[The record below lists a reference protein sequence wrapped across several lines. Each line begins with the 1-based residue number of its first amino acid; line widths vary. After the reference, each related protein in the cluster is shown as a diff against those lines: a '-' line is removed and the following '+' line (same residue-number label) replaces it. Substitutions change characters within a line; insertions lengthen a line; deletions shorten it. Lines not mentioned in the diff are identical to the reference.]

1 MKTIIAEKPSVA
13 KEIAHIVGAD
23 KREEGYMQGNGYYV
37 TWAFGHLV
45 QPAMP
50 ETYGM
55 KGFHAENLPVIPD
68 PFVLVPRQ
76 VKTENGYK
84 PDAGVL
90 AQIKIIGKLF
100 DSSERI
106 IVATDA
112 GREGELIFRYL
123 YAYLGCRKP
132 FDRLWI
138 SSLTDTAIREG
149 LLNLRDGKEYD
160 NLYHAAK
167 ARSEADWLV
176 GINGTQA
183 LTIAAG
189 RGTYSVG
196 RVQTPTLGMVCER
209 YWEHKRFESKPFWQV
224 HFGVVDADSGNILK
238 FTSANRWT
246 DKATATDIYN
256 KVKDTGSAIITKVA
270 TKRKV
275 EKAPLLYDLTTL
287 QKEANTQH
295 GFTAEHTLSI
305 AQKLYEAKF
314 ITYPRTSSRYISDDV
329 FATLPKLFKN
339 LENHS
344 EYGEKV
350 KLLPGSEDYSKNS
363 VNAAKVTDHHALLIT
378 ENAAI
383 GLFKDEKIVYDMI
396 LCRMIEAFSA
406 DCIKDITSVSAQVD
420 HEVEFGISGSIIR
433 QTGWRALSLKGK
445 NKRQDKDAD
454 ATDNEVKD
462 QVIPNWQEGQH
473 ITLSGCTITEGKT
486 KPKPLH
492 TESTLLAA
500 METAGKEI
508 EDDTMRQAMKD
519 SGIGTPATRAAI
531 IETLL
536 KREYMVR
543 QQKKLVPTEKGLALH
558 SVVKNMAIANVEM
571 TGKWEA
577 TFDRMIPPHGL
588 EVTYDKTVH
597 ILFPASVKYVDL
609 GSEDLIAG
617 KADGAEN
624 VIRVKAAV
632 KNFKKETNMSVI
644 TEDGSFYTFNV
655 KYAKEPLMLNIEMA
669 DFIHDGEAVNRPNN
683 AQEIYLKELGKES
696 PMLVHLIMKSI
707 HKENKRKVKHIGSKR
722 FGIQYLMKGIY
733 VHSDLLYF
741 HTEIKNQSNVPFDVD
756 YITFKV
762 VDKKVAKRTA
772 IQEQVLLPVRAYNYV
787 VRVAGKKTEQT
798 VFCLPKFTIPD
809 DKELVVEM
817 NEKEGG
823 RHQSFVVENSDLVR
837 ALTINELSV
846 K

>member
-1 MKTIIAEKPSVA
+1 MSQKQQTMKTIIAEKPSVA

-50 ETYGM
+50 DTYGM

-224 HFGVVDADSGNILK
+224 HFGVVDADNGDILK
-238 FTSANRWT
+238 FTSANRWA

-256 KVKDTGSAIITKVA
+256 KVKDTGSAIITKVT

-287 QKEANTQH
+287 QKEANSQH

-433 QTGWRALSLKGK
+433 QTGWRALSLKEK
-445 NKRQDKDAD
+445 NNRLDKDAD

-577 TFDRMIPPHGL
+577 ELAKIERG
-588 EVTYDKTVH
+588 E
-597 ILFPASVKYVDL
+597 AS
-609 GSEDLIAG
+609 
-617 KADGAEN
+617 ADGFTHSIEGYTREITAE
-624 VIRVKAAV
+624 
-632 KNFKKETNMSVI
+632 
-644 TEDGSFYTFNV
+644 
-655 KYAKEPLMLNIEMA
+655 L
-669 DFIHDGEAVNRPNN
+669 
-683 AQEIYLKELGKES
+683 LGCDRLFS
-696 PMLVHLIMKSI
+696 
-707 HKENKRKVKHIGSKR
+707 HKDSGCQCPKCKQGAMQF
-722 FGIQYLMKGIY
+722 FG
-733 VHSDLLYF
+733 
-741 HTEIKNQSNVPFDVD
+741 
-756 YITFKV
+756 KV
-762 VDKKVAKRTA
+762 VRCSNK
-772 IQEQVLLPVRAYNYV
+772 ECGMPVFKQ
-787 VRVAGKKTEQT
+787 VAGKLLTDSDITDLLTKGKTRTLNGFTSKQGKSFSAAIAFDENFNT
-798 VFCLPKFTIPD
+798 KFVFAERKTA
-809 DKELVVEM
+809 
-817 NEKEGG
+817 EKRG
-823 RHQSFVVENSDLVR
+823 N
-837 ALTINELSV
+837 V
-846 K
+846 KRYKK

>member
-1 MKTIIAEKPSVA
+1 MSQKQQTMKTIIAEKPSVA

-76 VKTENGYK
+76 VKIENGYK

-149 LLNLRDGKEYD
+149 LQNLRDGKEYD

-238 FTSANRWT
+238 FTSANRWA
-246 DKATATDIYN
+246 DKGTATDIYN

-287 QKEANTQH
+287 QKEANSQH

-350 KLLPGSEDYSKNS
+350 KFLPGSEDYSKNS

-433 QTGWRALSLKGK
+433 QTGWRALSLKEK
-445 NKRQDKDAD
+445 NNRQDKDAD
-454 ATDNEVKD
+454 ATDNEVKE

-473 ITLSGCTITEGKT
+473 ISFSGSTITEGKT

-508 EDDTMRQAMKD
+508 EDDTMRQAIKD
-519 SGIGTPATRAAI
+519 CGIGTPATRAAI

-577 TFDRMIPPHGL
+577 ELAKIERG
-588 EVTYDKTVH
+588 E
-597 ILFPASVKYVDL
+597 AS
-609 GSEDLIAG
+609 
-617 KADGAEN
+617 ADGFTHSIEGYTREITAE
-624 VIRVKAAV
+624 
-632 KNFKKETNMSVI
+632 
-644 TEDGSFYTFNV
+644 
-655 KYAKEPLMLNIEMA
+655 L
-669 DFIHDGEAVNRPNN
+669 
-683 AQEIYLKELGKES
+683 LGCDRLFSHKDS
-696 PMLVHLIMKSI
+696 GCQCPKCKQGIMQF
-707 HKENKRKVKHIGSKR
+707 
-722 FGIQYLMKGIY
+722 FG
-733 VHSDLLYF
+733 
-741 HTEIKNQSNVPFDVD
+741 
-756 YITFKV
+756 KV
-762 VDKKVAKRTA
+762 VRCSNK
-772 IQEQVLLPVRAYNYV
+772 ECGMPVFKQ
-787 VRVAGKKTEQT
+787 VAGKLLTDADITDLLTKGKTRTLNGFTSRQGKSFSATIAFDENFNT
-798 VFCLPKFTIPD
+798 KFVFAEHKAA
-809 DKELVVEM
+809 
-817 NEKEGG
+817 EKRG
-823 RHQSFVVENSDLVR
+823 N
-837 ALTINELSV
+837 V
-846 K
+846 KRYKK

>member
-1 MKTIIAEKPSVA
+1 MSQKQQTMKTIIAEKPSVA

-149 LLNLRDGKEYD
+149 LQNLKDGKEYD

-270 TKRKV
+270 IKRKV

-287 QKEANTQH
+287 QKEANSQH

-406 DCIKDITSVSAQVD
+406 DCIKDITSVTAQVD
-420 HEVEFGISGSIIR
+420 HDVEFGISGSIIR
-433 QTGWRALSLKGK
+433 QTGWRALSLKEK
-445 NKRQDKDAD
+445 NNRLDKDAD
-454 ATDNEVKD
+454 ATDNEVKE

-577 TFDRMIPPHGL
+577 ELAKIERG
-588 EVTYDKTVH
+588 E
-597 ILFPASVKYVDL
+597 AS
-609 GSEDLIAG
+609 
-617 KADGAEN
+617 ADGFTHSIEGYTREITAE
-624 VIRVKAAV
+624 
-632 KNFKKETNMSVI
+632 
-644 TEDGSFYTFNV
+644 
-655 KYAKEPLMLNIEMA
+655 L
-669 DFIHDGEAVNRPNN
+669 
-683 AQEIYLKELGKES
+683 LGCDRLFS
-696 PMLVHLIMKSI
+696 
-707 HKENKRKVKHIGSKR
+707 HKDSGC
-722 FGIQYLMKGIY
+722 Q
-733 VHSDLLYF
+733 
-741 HTEIKNQSNVPFDVD
+741 
-756 YITFKV
+756 
-762 VDKKVAKRTA
+762 
-772 IQEQVLLPVRAYNYV
+772 
-787 VRVAGKKTEQT
+787 
-798 VFCLPKFTIPD
+798 CPKCKQGT
-809 DKELVVEM
+809 M
-817 NEKEGG
+817 
-823 RHQSFVVENSDLVR
+823 
-837 ALTINELSV
+837 
-846 K
+846 

>member
-23 KREEGYMQGNGYYV
+23 KREEGYMQGNGYFV

-160 NLYHAAK
+160 NLCHAAK

-238 FTSANRWT
+238 FTSVNRWT

-256 KVKDTGSAIITKVA
+256 KVKDTGSAIITKVVI
-270 TKRKV
+270 KRKV

-287 QKEANTQH
+287 QKEANSQH

-433 QTGWRALSLKGK
+433 QTGWRALSLKEK
-445 NKRQDKDAD
+445 NNRQDKDAD
-454 ATDNEVKD
+454 ATDNEVKE
-462 QVIPNWQEGQH
+462 QIIPNWQEGQH
-473 ITLSGCTITEGKT
+473 VTLSGCTITEGKT

-508 EDDTMRQAMKD
+508 EDDTMRQAIKD
-519 SGIGTPATRAAI
+519 CGIGTPATRAAI

-577 TFDRMIPPHGL
+577 ELAKIERGEASADGFTHSIEGYTREITAELLGCDR
-588 EVTYDKTVH
+588 
-597 ILFPASVKYVDL
+597 LFSHKDSGCQCPKCKQGIMQFFGKVVRCSNKECGMPVFKQ
-609 GSEDLIAG
+609 IAG
-617 KADGAEN
+617 KLLTDADITDLLTKGKTRTLNGFTSKQGKSFSAAIAFDENFNTKFVFAEHKTAEK
-624 VIRVKAAV
+624 R
-632 KNFKKETNMSVI
+632 
-644 TEDGSFYTFNV
+644 GNV
-655 KYAKEPLMLNIEMA
+655 KRY
-669 DFIHDGEAVNRPNN
+669 
-683 AQEIYLKELGKES
+683 
-696 PMLVHLIMKSI
+696 
-707 HKENKRKVKHIGSKR
+707 
-722 FGIQYLMKGIY
+722 
-733 VHSDLLYF
+733 
-741 HTEIKNQSNVPFDVD
+741 
-756 YITFKV
+756 
-762 VDKKVAKRTA
+762 KK
-772 IQEQVLLPVRAYNYV
+772 
-787 VRVAGKKTEQT
+787 
-798 VFCLPKFTIPD
+798 
-809 DKELVVEM
+809 
-817 NEKEGG
+817 
-823 RHQSFVVENSDLVR
+823 
-837 ALTINELSV
+837 
-846 K
+846 

>member
-1 MKTIIAEKPSVA
+1 MSQKQQTMKTIIAEKPSVA

-123 YAYLGCRKP
+123 YAYLGCQKP

-149 LLNLRDGKEYD
+149 LQNLRDGKEYD

-238 FTSANRWT
+238 FTSVNRWT

-256 KVKDTGSAIITKVA
+256 KVKETGSVIITKVA

-287 QKEANTQH
+287 QKEANSQH

-350 KLLPGSEDYSKNS
+350 KLLPGSEDYSKNC

-433 QTGWRALSLKGK
+433 QTGWRALSLKEK
-445 NKRQDKDAD
+445 NNRQDKDAD
-454 ATDNEVKD
+454 ATDNEVKE

-473 ITLSGCTITEGKT
+473 VTLSGCTITEGKT

-577 TFDRMIPPHGL
+577 ELAKIERG
-588 EVTYDKTVH
+588 E
-597 ILFPASVKYVDL
+597 AS
-609 GSEDLIAG
+609 
-617 KADGAEN
+617 ADGFTHSIEGYTREITAE
-624 VIRVKAAV
+624 
-632 KNFKKETNMSVI
+632 
-644 TEDGSFYTFNV
+644 
-655 KYAKEPLMLNIEMA
+655 L
-669 DFIHDGEAVNRPNN
+669 
-683 AQEIYLKELGKES
+683 LGCDRLFS
-696 PMLVHLIMKSI
+696 
-707 HKENKRKVKHIGSKR
+707 HKDSGCQCPKCQQGTMQF
-722 FGIQYLMKGIY
+722 FG
-733 VHSDLLYF
+733 
-741 HTEIKNQSNVPFDVD
+741 
-756 YITFKV
+756 KV
-762 VDKKVAKRTA
+762 VRCSNK
-772 IQEQVLLPVRAYNYV
+772 ECGMPVFKQ
-787 VRVAGKKTEQT
+787 VAGKLLTDADITDLLTKGKTRTLNGFTSKQGKSFSAAIAFDENFNT
-798 VFCLPKFTIPD
+798 KFVFAERKTA
-809 DKELVVEM
+809 
-817 NEKEGG
+817 EKRG
-823 RHQSFVVENSDLVR
+823 N
-837 ALTINELSV
+837 V
-846 K
+846 KRYKK

>member
-1 MKTIIAEKPSVA
+1 MSQKQQTMKTIIAEKPSVA
-13 KEIAHIVGAD
+13 KEIARIVGAD
-23 KREEGYMQGNGYYV
+23 KREEGYMQGNGYFV

-149 LLNLRDGKEYD
+149 LQNLTDGKEYD

-209 YWEHKRFESKPFWQV
+209 YWVHKRFESKPFWQV

-238 FTSANRWT
+238 FTSVNRWT

-256 KVKDTGSAIITKVA
+256 KVKETGSVIITKVA

-287 QKEANTQH
+287 QKEANSQH

-433 QTGWRALSLKGK
+433 QTGWRALSLKEK
-445 NKRQDKDAD
+445 NKRLDKDAD
-454 ATDNEVKD
+454 ATDNEVKE

-519 SGIGTPATRAAI
+519 CGIGTPATRAAI

-577 TFDRMIPPHGL
+577 ELAKIERG
-588 EVTYDKTVH
+588 E
-597 ILFPASVKYVDL
+597 AS
-609 GSEDLIAG
+609 
-617 KADGAEN
+617 ADGFTLSIEGYTREITAE
-624 VIRVKAAV
+624 
-632 KNFKKETNMSVI
+632 
-644 TEDGSFYTFNV
+644 
-655 KYAKEPLMLNIEMA
+655 L
-669 DFIHDGEAVNRPNN
+669 
-683 AQEIYLKELGKES
+683 LGCDRLFS
-696 PMLVHLIMKSI
+696 H
-707 HKENKRKVKHIGSKR
+707 
-722 FGIQYLMKGIY
+722 
-733 VHSDLLYF
+733 
-741 HTEIKNQSNVPFDVD
+741 
-756 YITFKV
+756 
-762 VDKKVAKRTA
+762 
-772 IQEQVLLPVRAYNYV
+772 
-787 VRVAGKKTEQT
+787 
-798 VFCLPKFTIPD
+798 
-809 DKELVVEM
+809 
-817 NEKEGG
+817 
-823 RHQSFVVENSDLVR
+823 
-837 ALTINELSV
+837 
-846 K
+846 

>member
-50 ETYGM
+50 DTYGM

-238 FTSANRWT
+238 FTSANRWA

-287 QKEANTQH
+287 QKEANSQH

-314 ITYPRTSSRYISDDV
+314 ITYPRTSSRYISDDI

-378 ENAAI
+378 ENPAV

-406 DCIKDITSVSAQVD
+406 DCIKDITSVTAQVD

-433 QTGWRALSLKGK
+433 QTGWRALSLKEK
-445 NKRQDKDAD
+445 NNRQDKDAD

-508 EDDTMRQAMKD
+508 EDDTMRQSMKD
-519 SGIGTPATRAAI
+519 IGIGTPATRAAI

-577 TFDRMIPPHGL
+577 ELAKIERG
-588 EVTYDKTVH
+588 E
-597 ILFPASVKYVDL
+597 AS
-609 GSEDLIAG
+609 
-617 KADGAEN
+617 ADGFTHSIEGYTREITAE
-624 VIRVKAAV
+624 
-632 KNFKKETNMSVI
+632 
-644 TEDGSFYTFNV
+644 
-655 KYAKEPLMLNIEMA
+655 L
-669 DFIHDGEAVNRPNN
+669 
-683 AQEIYLKELGKES
+683 LGCDRLFSHKDS
-696 PMLVHLIMKSI
+696 GCQCPKCKQGIMQF
-707 HKENKRKVKHIGSKR
+707 
-722 FGIQYLMKGIY
+722 FG
-733 VHSDLLYF
+733 
-741 HTEIKNQSNVPFDVD
+741 
-756 YITFKV
+756 KV
-762 VDKKVAKRTA
+762 VRCSNK
-772 IQEQVLLPVRAYNYV
+772 ECGMPVFKQ
-787 VRVAGKKTEQT
+787 VAGKLLTDADITDLLTKGKTRTLNGFTSKQGKPFSAAIAFDENFNT
-798 VFCLPKFTIPD
+798 KFVFAERKTA
-809 DKELVVEM
+809 
-817 NEKEGG
+817 EKRG
-823 RHQSFVVENSDLVR
+823 N
-837 ALTINELSV
+837 V
-846 K
+846 KRYKK

>member
-1 MKTIIAEKPSVA
+1 MSQKQQTMKTIIAEKPSVA

-149 LLNLRDGKEYD
+149 LLNLRDGKGYD

-238 FTSANRWT
+238 FTSANRWA
-246 DKATATDIYN
+246 DKGTATDIYN

-287 QKEANTQH
+287 QKEANSQH

-383 GLFKDEKIVYDMI
+383 GLFKDEKTVYNMI
-396 LCRMIEAFSA
+396 LCRMIEAFLA

-420 HEVEFGISGSIIR
+420 HDVEFGISGSIIR
-433 QTGWRALSLKGK
+433 QTGWRALSLKEK
-445 NKRQDKDAD
+445 NNRQDKDAD

-473 ITLSGCTITEGKT
+473 ITFSGCTITEGKT

-519 SGIGTPATRAAI
+519 CGIGTPATRAAI

-577 TFDRMIPPHGL
+577 ELAKIERG
-588 EVTYDKTVH
+588 E
-597 ILFPASVKYVDL
+597 AS
-609 GSEDLIAG
+609 
-617 KADGAEN
+617 ADGFTHSIQGYTREITAELLGCD
-624 VIRVKAAV
+624 RL
-632 KNFKKETNMSVI
+632 
-644 TEDGSFYTFNV
+644 FN
-655 KYAKEPLMLNIEMA
+655 
-669 DFIHDGEAVNRPNN
+669 
-683 AQEIYLKELGKES
+683 
-696 PMLVHLIMKSI
+696 
-707 HKENKRKVKHIGSKR
+707 HKDSGCQCPKCKHGTMQF
-722 FGIQYLMKGIY
+722 FG
-733 VHSDLLYF
+733 
-741 HTEIKNQSNVPFDVD
+741 
-756 YITFKV
+756 KV
-762 VDKKVAKRTA
+762 VRCSNK
-772 IQEQVLLPVRAYNYV
+772 ECGMPVFKQ
-787 VRVAGKKTEQT
+787 VAGKLLTDADITDLLTKGKTRTLNGFTSKQGKPFSAAIAFDENFNT
-798 VFCLPKFTIPD
+798 KFVFAEHKTA
-809 DKELVVEM
+809 
-817 NEKEGG
+817 EKRG
-823 RHQSFVVENSDLVR
+823 N
-837 ALTINELSV
+837 V
-846 K
+846 KRYKK

>member
-1 MKTIIAEKPSVA
+1 MSQKQQTMKTIIAEKPSVA

-123 YAYLGCRKP
+123 YAYLGCRKL

-256 KVKDTGSAIITKVA
+256 KVKETGSVIITKVA

-275 EKAPLLYDLTTL
+275 EKAPLLYYLTTL
-287 QKEANTQH
+287 QKEANSQH

-433 QTGWRALSLKGK
+433 QTGWRALSLKEK
-445 NKRQDKDAD
+445 NNRQDKDAD
-454 ATDNEVKD
+454 ATDNEVKE

-473 ITLSGCTITEGKT
+473 VTLSGCTITEGKT

-577 TFDRMIPPHGL
+577 ELARIERG
-588 EVTYDKTVH
+588 E
-597 ILFPASVKYVDL
+597 AS
-609 GSEDLIAG
+609 
-617 KADGAEN
+617 ADGFTHSIEGYTREITAE
-624 VIRVKAAV
+624 
-632 KNFKKETNMSVI
+632 
-644 TEDGSFYTFNV
+644 
-655 KYAKEPLMLNIEMA
+655 L
-669 DFIHDGEAVNRPNN
+669 
-683 AQEIYLKELGKES
+683 LGCDRLFS
-696 PMLVHLIMKSI
+696 
-707 HKENKRKVKHIGSKR
+707 HKDSGCQCPKCKQGAMQF
-722 FGIQYLMKGIY
+722 FG
-733 VHSDLLYF
+733 
-741 HTEIKNQSNVPFDVD
+741 
-756 YITFKV
+756 KV
-762 VDKKVAKRTA
+762 VRCSNK
-772 IQEQVLLPVRAYNYV
+772 ECGMPVFKQ
-787 VRVAGKKTEQT
+787 VAGKLLTDADITDLLTKGKTRTLNGFTSKQGKPFSAAIAFDENFNT
-798 VFCLPKFTIPD
+798 KFVFAERKTA
-809 DKELVVEM
+809 
-817 NEKEGG
+817 EKRG
-823 RHQSFVVENSDLVR
+823 N
-837 ALTINELSV
+837 V
-846 K
+846 KRYKK

>member
-123 YAYLGCRKP
+123 YVYLGCQKP

-167 ARSEADWLV
+167 ARSEADWLI

-209 YWEHKRFESKPFWQV
+209 YWENKRFESKPFWQV
-224 HFGVVDADSGNILK
+224 HFGVVDTDSGNILK
-238 FTSANRWT
+238 FTSVNRWT

-256 KVKDTGSAIITKVA
+256 KVKETGSAIITKVV

-287 QKEANTQH
+287 QKETNSQH

-363 VNAAKVTDHHALLIT
+363 VNAAKVTDHHAMLIT
-378 ENAAI
+378 ENPAI

-406 DCIKDITSVSAQVD
+406 DCIKDITSVTAQVD
-420 HEVEFGISGSIIR
+420 HDVEFGISGSIIR
-433 QTGWRALSLKGK
+433 QTGWRALSLKEK
-445 NKRQDKDAD
+445 NNRQDKDAD
-454 ATDNEVKD
+454 ATDNEVKE

-577 TFDRMIPPHGL
+577 ELAKIERG
-588 EVTYDKTVH
+588 E
-597 ILFPASVKYVDL
+597 AS
-609 GSEDLIAG
+609 
-617 KADGAEN
+617 ADGFTHSIEGYTREITAE
-624 VIRVKAAV
+624 
-632 KNFKKETNMSVI
+632 
-644 TEDGSFYTFNV
+644 
-655 KYAKEPLMLNIEMA
+655 L
-669 DFIHDGEAVNRPNN
+669 
-683 AQEIYLKELGKES
+683 LGCDRLFS
-696 PMLVHLIMKSI
+696 
-707 HKENKRKVKHIGSKR
+707 HKDSGCQCPKCKHGTMQF
-722 FGIQYLMKGIY
+722 FG
-733 VHSDLLYF
+733 
-741 HTEIKNQSNVPFDVD
+741 
-756 YITFKV
+756 KV
-762 VDKKVAKRTA
+762 VRCSNK
-772 IQEQVLLPVRAYNYV
+772 ECGMPVFKQ
-787 VRVAGKKTEQT
+787 VAGKLLTDSDITDLLTKGKTRTLSGFTSKQGKSFSAAIAFDENFNT
-798 VFCLPKFTIPD
+798 KFVFAERKTA
-809 DKELVVEM
+809 
-817 NEKEGG
+817 EKRG
-823 RHQSFVVENSDLVR
+823 N
-837 ALTINELSV
+837 V
-846 K
+846 KRYKK

>member
-13 KEIAHIVGAD
+13 KEIAHIVGAG

-50 ETYGM
+50 DTYGM

-123 YAYLGCRKP
+123 YAYLSCRKP

-238 FTSANRWT
+238 FTSANRWA

-287 QKEANTQH
+287 QKEANSQH

-350 KLLPGSEDYSKNS
+350 KLLPCSEDYSKNS

-378 ENAAI
+378 ENPAV

-433 QTGWRALSLKGK
+433 QTGWRALSLKEK
-445 NKRQDKDAD
+445 NNRQDKDAD

-508 EDDTMRQAMKD
+508 EDDTMRQSMKD
-519 SGIGTPATRAAI
+519 IGIGTPATRAAI

-577 TFDRMIPPHGL
+577 ELAKIERG
-588 EVTYDKTVH
+588 E
-597 ILFPASVKYVDL
+597 AS
-609 GSEDLIAG
+609 
-617 KADGAEN
+617 ADGFTHSIEGYTREITAE
-624 VIRVKAAV
+624 
-632 KNFKKETNMSVI
+632 
-644 TEDGSFYTFNV
+644 
-655 KYAKEPLMLNIEMA
+655 L
-669 DFIHDGEAVNRPNN
+669 
-683 AQEIYLKELGKES
+683 LGCDRLFSHKDS
-696 PMLVHLIMKSI
+696 GCQCPKCKQGIMQF
-707 HKENKRKVKHIGSKR
+707 
-722 FGIQYLMKGIY
+722 FG
-733 VHSDLLYF
+733 
-741 HTEIKNQSNVPFDVD
+741 
-756 YITFKV
+756 KV
-762 VDKKVAKRTA
+762 VRCSNK
-772 IQEQVLLPVRAYNYV
+772 ECGMPVFKQ
-787 VRVAGKKTEQT
+787 VAGKLLTDADITDLLTKGKTRTLNGFTSKQGKPFSAAIAFDENFNT
-798 VFCLPKFTIPD
+798 KFVFAERKTA
-809 DKELVVEM
+809 
-817 NEKEGG
+817 EKRG
-823 RHQSFVVENSDLVR
+823 N
-837 ALTINELSV
+837 V
-846 K
+846 KRYKK

>member
-1 MKTIIAEKPSVA
+1 
-13 KEIAHIVGAD
+13 
-23 KREEGYMQGNGYYV
+23 
-37 TWAFGHLV
+37 
-45 QPAMP
+45 
-50 ETYGM
+50 
-55 KGFHAENLPVIPD
+55 
-68 PFVLVPRQ
+68 
-76 VKTENGYK
+76 
-84 PDAGVL
+84 
-90 AQIKIIGKLF
+90 
-100 DSSERI
+100 
-106 IVATDA
+106 
-112 GREGELIFRYL
+112 
-123 YAYLGCRKP
+123 
-132 FDRLWI
+132 
-138 SSLTDTAIREG
+138 
-149 LLNLRDGKEYD
+149 
-160 NLYHAAK
+160 
-167 ARSEADWLV
+167 
-176 GINGTQA
+176 
-183 LTIAAG
+183 
-189 RGTYSVG
+189 
-196 RVQTPTLGMVCER
+196 MVCER

-287 QKEANTQH
+287 QKEANSQH

-350 KLLPGSEDYSKNS
+350 KLLPGSEDYCKNS

-406 DCIKDITSVSAQVD
+406 DCIKYITSVSAQVD

-433 QTGWRALSLKGK
+433 QTGWRALSLKEK
-445 NKRQDKDAD
+445 NNSQDKDAD
-454 ATDNEVKD
+454 ATDNEVKE

-473 ITLSGCTITEGKT
+473 VTLSGCTITEGKT

-577 TFDRMIPPHGL
+577 ELAKIERGEASADGFTHSIEGYTREITAELLGCDR
-588 EVTYDKTVH
+588 
-597 ILFPASVKYVDL
+597 LFSHKDSGCQCPKCKQGTMQFFGKVVRCSNKECGMPVFKQ
-609 GSEDLIAG
+609 IAG
-617 KADGAEN
+617 KLLTDGDITDLLTKGKTRTLNGFTSKQGKSFSAAIAFDENFNTKFVFAE
-624 VIRVKAAV
+624 RKTAE
-632 KNFKKETNMSVI
+632 KR
-644 TEDGSFYTFNV
+644 GNV
-655 KYAKEPLMLNIEMA
+655 KRY
-669 DFIHDGEAVNRPNN
+669 
-683 AQEIYLKELGKES
+683 
-696 PMLVHLIMKSI
+696 
-707 HKENKRKVKHIGSKR
+707 
-722 FGIQYLMKGIY
+722 
-733 VHSDLLYF
+733 
-741 HTEIKNQSNVPFDVD
+741 
-756 YITFKV
+756 
-762 VDKKVAKRTA
+762 KK
-772 IQEQVLLPVRAYNYV
+772 
-787 VRVAGKKTEQT
+787 
-798 VFCLPKFTIPD
+798 
-809 DKELVVEM
+809 
-817 NEKEGG
+817 
-823 RHQSFVVENSDLVR
+823 
-837 ALTINELSV
+837 
-846 K
+846 

>member
-1 MKTIIAEKPSVA
+1 MSQKQQTMKTIIAEKPSVA

-23 KREEGYMQGNGYYV
+23 KREEGYMQGNGYFV

-123 YAYLGCRKP
+123 YAYLGCQKP

-149 LLNLRDGKEYD
+149 LLNPKDGKEYD

-224 HFGVVDADSGNILK
+224 HFGVVDTDSGNILK

-256 KVKDTGSAIITKVA
+256 KVKETGFAIITKVA

-287 QKEANTQH
+287 QKEANSQH

-433 QTGWRALSLKGK
+433 QTGWRALSFKEK
-445 NKRQDKDAD
+445 NNRQDKDAD
-454 ATDNEVKD
+454 ATGNEVKE

-577 TFDRMIPPHGL
+577 ELAKIERG
-588 EVTYDKTVH
+588 E
-597 ILFPASVKYVDL
+597 AS
-609 GSEDLIAG
+609 
-617 KADGAEN
+617 ADGFTHSIEGYTREITAELLGCD
-624 VIRVKAAV
+624 RLFSHKDSGCQCP
-632 KNFKKETNMSVI
+632 KCKQGT
-644 TEDGSFYTFNV
+644 
-655 KYAKEPLMLNIEMA
+655 ML
-669 DFIHDGEAVNRPNN
+669 F
-683 AQEIYLKELGKES
+683 
-696 PMLVHLIMKSI
+696 
-707 HKENKRKVKHIGSKR
+707 
-722 FGIQYLMKGIY
+722 FG
-733 VHSDLLYF
+733 
-741 HTEIKNQSNVPFDVD
+741 
-756 YITFKV
+756 KV
-762 VDKKVAKRTA
+762 VRCSNK
-772 IQEQVLLPVRAYNYV
+772 ECGMPVFKQ
-787 VRVAGKKTEQT
+787 VAGKLLTDADITDLLTKGKTRTLNGFTSKQGKSFSAAIAFDENFNT
-798 VFCLPKFTIPD
+798 KFVFAEHKTA
-809 DKELVVEM
+809 
-817 NEKEGG
+817 EKRG
-823 RHQSFVVENSDLVR
+823 N
-837 ALTINELSV
+837 V
-846 K
+846 KRYKK

>member
-13 KEIAHIVGAD
+13 KEIAHIVGAG

-123 YAYLGCRKP
+123 YEYLGCKKP

-138 SSLTDTAIREG
+138 SSLTDSAIREG
-149 LLNLRDGKEYD
+149 LANLRNGKEYD

-256 KVKDTGSAIITKVA
+256 KVKDTGSAIITKVT

-287 QKEANTQH
+287 QKEANSQH

-314 ITYPRTSSRYISDDV
+314 ITYPRTSSRYISDDI

-378 ENAAI
+378 ENPAV

-433 QTGWRALSLKGK
+433 QTGWRALSLKEK
-445 NKRQDKDAD
+445 NNRQDKDAD

-508 EDDTMRQAMKD
+508 VDDTMRQSMKD

-577 TFDRMIPPHGL
+577 ELAKIERG
-588 EVTYDKTVH
+588 E
-597 ILFPASVKYVDL
+597 AS
-609 GSEDLIAG
+609 
-617 KADGAEN
+617 ADGFTHSIEGYTREITAE
-624 VIRVKAAV
+624 
-632 KNFKKETNMSVI
+632 
-644 TEDGSFYTFNV
+644 
-655 KYAKEPLMLNIEMA
+655 L
-669 DFIHDGEAVNRPNN
+669 
-683 AQEIYLKELGKES
+683 LGCDRLFSHKDS
-696 PMLVHLIMKSI
+696 GCQCPKCKHGIMQF
-707 HKENKRKVKHIGSKR
+707 
-722 FGIQYLMKGIY
+722 FG
-733 VHSDLLYF
+733 
-741 HTEIKNQSNVPFDVD
+741 
-756 YITFKV
+756 KV
-762 VDKKVAKRTA
+762 VRCSNK
-772 IQEQVLLPVRAYNYV
+772 ECGMPVFKQ
-787 VRVAGKKTEQT
+787 VAGKLLTDADITDLLTKGKTRTLNGFTSKQGKPFSAAIAFDENFNT
-798 VFCLPKFTIPD
+798 KFVFAERKTA
-809 DKELVVEM
+809 
-817 NEKEGG
+817 EKRG
-823 RHQSFVVENSDLVR
+823 N
-837 ALTINELSV
+837 V
-846 K
+846 KRYKK

>member
-149 LLNLRDGKEYD
+149 LQNLTDGKEYD

-224 HFGVVDADSGNILK
+224 HFGVVDTESGNILK

-275 EKAPLLYDLTTL
+275 EKAPLLYDLTAL
-287 QKEANTQH
+287 QKEANSQH

-406 DCIKDITSVSAQVD
+406 DCIKDITSVTAQVD

-433 QTGWRALSLKGK
+433 QTGWRALSLKEK
-445 NKRQDKDAD
+445 NNRQDKDAD
-454 ATDNEVKD
+454 ATDNAVKD

-519 SGIGTPATRAAI
+519 CGIGTPATRAAI

-577 TFDRMIPPHGL
+577 ELAKIERGEASADGFTHSIEGYTREITAELLGCDRLFSHKDSGCQCPKCKHGTMQFFGKVVRCSNK
-588 EVTYDKTVH
+588 ECGMPVFKQ
-597 ILFPASVKYVDL
+597 
-609 GSEDLIAG
+609 IAG
-617 KADGAEN
+617 KLLTDADITDLLTKGKTRTLNGFTSKQGKSFSAAIAFDENFNTKFVFAE
-624 VIRVKAAV
+624 RKTAE
-632 KNFKKETNMSVI
+632 KR
-644 TEDGSFYTFNV
+644 GNV
-655 KYAKEPLMLNIEMA
+655 KRY
-669 DFIHDGEAVNRPNN
+669 
-683 AQEIYLKELGKES
+683 
-696 PMLVHLIMKSI
+696 
-707 HKENKRKVKHIGSKR
+707 
-722 FGIQYLMKGIY
+722 
-733 VHSDLLYF
+733 
-741 HTEIKNQSNVPFDVD
+741 
-756 YITFKV
+756 
-762 VDKKVAKRTA
+762 KK
-772 IQEQVLLPVRAYNYV
+772 
-787 VRVAGKKTEQT
+787 
-798 VFCLPKFTIPD
+798 
-809 DKELVVEM
+809 
-817 NEKEGG
+817 
-823 RHQSFVVENSDLVR
+823 
-837 ALTINELSV
+837 
-846 K
+846 

>member
-149 LLNLRDGKEYD
+149 LQNLRDGKEYD

-224 HFGVVDADSGNILK
+224 HFGVVDTDSGNILK
-238 FTSANRWT
+238 FTSANRWA
-246 DKATATDIYN
+246 DKGTATDIYN

-287 QKEANTQH
+287 QKEANSQH

-433 QTGWRALSLKGK
+433 QTGWRALSLKEK
-445 NKRQDKDAD
+445 NNRQDKDAD
-454 ATDNEVKD
+454 TTDNEVKE

-577 TFDRMIPPHGL
+577 ELAKIERG
-588 EVTYDKTVH
+588 E
-597 ILFPASVKYVDL
+597 AS
-609 GSEDLIAG
+609 
-617 KADGAEN
+617 ADGFTHSIEGYTREITAE
-624 VIRVKAAV
+624 
-632 KNFKKETNMSVI
+632 
-644 TEDGSFYTFNV
+644 
-655 KYAKEPLMLNIEMA
+655 L
-669 DFIHDGEAVNRPNN
+669 
-683 AQEIYLKELGKES
+683 LGCERLFSHKDS
-696 PMLVHLIMKSI
+696 GCQCPKCKQGIMQF
-707 HKENKRKVKHIGSKR
+707 
-722 FGIQYLMKGIY
+722 FG
-733 VHSDLLYF
+733 
-741 HTEIKNQSNVPFDVD
+741 
-756 YITFKV
+756 KV
-762 VDKKVAKRTA
+762 VRCSNK
-772 IQEQVLLPVRAYNYV
+772 ECGMPVFKQ
-787 VRVAGKKTEQT
+787 VAGKLLTDADITDLLTKGKTRTLNGFTSKQGKSFSAAIAFDENFNT
-798 VFCLPKFTIPD
+798 KFVFAERKTA
-809 DKELVVEM
+809 
-817 NEKEGG
+817 EKRG
-823 RHQSFVVENSDLVR
+823 N
-837 ALTINELSV
+837 V
-846 K
+846 KRYKK

>member
-84 PDAGVL
+84 PDTGVL

-123 YAYLGCRKP
+123 YAYLGCQKP

-149 LLNLRDGKEYD
+149 LQNLRDGKEYD

-209 YWEHKRFESKPFWQV
+209 YWENKRFESKPFWQV

-238 FTSANRWT
+238 FTSVNRWA
-246 DKATATDIYN
+246 DKGTATDIYN

-287 QKEANTQH
+287 QKEANSQH

-305 AQKLYEAKF
+305 AQKLYEEKF

-350 KLLPGSEDYSKNS
+350 KLLPGSEDYCKNS

-378 ENAAI
+378 ENPAI

-433 QTGWRALSLKGK
+433 QTGWRALSLKEK
-445 NKRQDKDAD
+445 DKRQDKDAD

-577 TFDRMIPPHGL
+577 ELAKIERG
-588 EVTYDKTVH
+588 E
-597 ILFPASVKYVDL
+597 AS
-609 GSEDLIAG
+609 
-617 KADGAEN
+617 ADGFTHSIEGYTREITAE
-624 VIRVKAAV
+624 
-632 KNFKKETNMSVI
+632 
-644 TEDGSFYTFNV
+644 
-655 KYAKEPLMLNIEMA
+655 L
-669 DFIHDGEAVNRPNN
+669 
-683 AQEIYLKELGKES
+683 LGCDRLFS
-696 PMLVHLIMKSI
+696 
-707 HKENKRKVKHIGSKR
+707 HKDSGCQCPKCKQGTMQF
-722 FGIQYLMKGIY
+722 FG
-733 VHSDLLYF
+733 
-741 HTEIKNQSNVPFDVD
+741 
-756 YITFKV
+756 KV
-762 VDKKVAKRTA
+762 VRCCNK
-772 IQEQVLLPVRAYNYV
+772 ECGMPVFKQ
-787 VRVAGKKTEQT
+787 VAGKLLTDSDITDLLTKGKTRTLNGFISKQGKPFSAAIAFDEDFNT
-798 VFCLPKFTIPD
+798 KFVFAERKTA
-809 DKELVVEM
+809 
-817 NEKEGG
+817 EKRG
-823 RHQSFVVENSDLVR
+823 N
-837 ALTINELSV
+837 V
-846 K
+846 KRYKK

>member
-1 MKTIIAEKPSVA
+1 MSQKQQTMKTIIAEKPSVA

-149 LLNLRDGKEYD
+149 LQNLRDGKEYD

-196 RVQTPTLGMVCER
+196 RVQTPILGMVCER

-238 FTSANRWT
+238 FTSANRWA
-246 DKATATDIYN
+246 DKGTATDIYN

-287 QKEANTQH
+287 QKEANSQH

-350 KLLPGSEDYSKNS
+350 KLLSGSEDYSKNS

-406 DCIKDITSVSAQVD
+406 DCIKDITSVTAQVD
-420 HEVEFGISGSIIR
+420 HDVEFGISGSIIR
-433 QTGWRALSLKGK
+433 QTGWRALSLKEK
-445 NKRQDKDAD
+445 NNRQDKDAD

-462 QVIPNWQEGQH
+462 QAIPNWQKGQH
-473 ITLSGCTITEGKT
+473 ITLSGCTIAEGKT

-519 SGIGTPATRAAI
+519 CGIGTPATRAAI

-577 TFDRMIPPHGL
+577 ELAKIERG
-588 EVTYDKTVH
+588 E
-597 ILFPASVKYVDL
+597 AS
-609 GSEDLIAG
+609 
-617 KADGAEN
+617 ADGFTHSIEGYTREITAE
-624 VIRVKAAV
+624 
-632 KNFKKETNMSVI
+632 
-644 TEDGSFYTFNV
+644 
-655 KYAKEPLMLNIEMA
+655 L
-669 DFIHDGEAVNRPNN
+669 
-683 AQEIYLKELGKES
+683 LGCDRLFSHKDS
-696 PMLVHLIMKSI
+696 GCQCPKCKQGIMQF
-707 HKENKRKVKHIGSKR
+707 
-722 FGIQYLMKGIY
+722 FG
-733 VHSDLLYF
+733 
-741 HTEIKNQSNVPFDVD
+741 
-756 YITFKV
+756 KV
-762 VDKKVAKRTA
+762 VRCSNK
-772 IQEQVLLPVRAYNYV
+772 ECGMPVFKQ
-787 VRVAGKKTEQT
+787 VAGKLLTDADITDLLTKGKTRTLNGFTSRQGKSFSAAIAFDENFNT
-798 VFCLPKFTIPD
+798 KFVFAERKTA
-809 DKELVVEM
+809 
-817 NEKEGG
+817 EKRG
-823 RHQSFVVENSDLVR
+823 N
-837 ALTINELSV
+837 V
-846 K
+846 KRYKK

>member
-1 MKTIIAEKPSVA
+1 MSQKQQTMKTIIAEKPSVA

-23 KREEGYMQGNGYYV
+23 KREEGYMQGNGYFV

-224 HFGVVDADSGNILK
+224 HFGVVDTDCGNILK

-246 DKATATDIYN
+246 DEATATDIYN
-256 KVKDTGSAIITKVA
+256 KVKDTGSAIITKVT

-275 EKAPLLYDLTTL
+275 EKAPFLYDLTTL
-287 QKEANTQH
+287 QKEANSQH

-406 DCIKDITSVSAQVD
+406 DCIKDITSVTAQVD
-420 HEVEFGISGSIIR
+420 HEVEFGISGSSIR
-433 QTGWRALSLKGK
+433 QTGWRALSLKEK
-445 NKRQDKDAD
+445 NNRQDKDAD

-473 ITLSGCTITEGKT
+473 ITFSGCTITEGKT

-519 SGIGTPATRAAI
+519 CGIGTPATRAAI

-577 TFDRMIPPHGL
+577 ELAKIERG
-588 EVTYDKTVH
+588 E
-597 ILFPASVKYVDL
+597 ASVDGFTHSIEDYTREITAELL
-609 GSEDLIAG
+609 GCDRLFS
-617 KADGAEN
+617 
-624 VIRVKAAV
+624 
-632 KNFKKETNMSVI
+632 
-644 TEDGSFYTFNV
+644 
-655 KYAKEPLMLNIEMA
+655 
-669 DFIHDGEAVNRPNN
+669 
-683 AQEIYLKELGKES
+683 
-696 PMLVHLIMKSI
+696 
-707 HKENKRKVKHIGSKR
+707 HKDSGCQCPKCKQGTMQF
-722 FGIQYLMKGIY
+722 FG
-733 VHSDLLYF
+733 
-741 HTEIKNQSNVPFDVD
+741 
-756 YITFKV
+756 KV
-762 VDKKVAKRTA
+762 VRCSNK
-772 IQEQVLLPVRAYNYV
+772 ECGMPVFKQ
-787 VRVAGKKTEQT
+787 VAGKLLTDADITDLLTKGKTRTLNGFTSKQGKSFSAAIAFDENFNT
-798 VFCLPKFTIPD
+798 KFVFAERKAA
-809 DKELVVEM
+809 
-817 NEKEGG
+817 EKRG
-823 RHQSFVVENSDLVR
+823 N
-837 ALTINELSV
+837 V
-846 K
+846 KRYKK

>member
-1 MKTIIAEKPSVA
+1 MSQKQQTMKTIIAEKPSVA

-123 YAYLGCRKP
+123 YTYLGCRKP

-224 HFGVVDADSGNILK
+224 HFGVVDTDSGNILK

-287 QKEANTQH
+287 QKEANSQH

-305 AQKLYEAKF
+305 TQKLYEAKF

-383 GLFKDEKIVYDMI
+383 GLFKDEKTVYNMI

-433 QTGWRALSLKGK
+433 QTGWRALSLKEK
-445 NKRQDKDAD
+445 NNRLDKDAD
-454 ATDNEVKD
+454 ATDNEVKE

-577 TFDRMIPPHGL
+577 ELAKIERG
-588 EVTYDKTVH
+588 E
-597 ILFPASVKYVDL
+597 AS
-609 GSEDLIAG
+609 
-617 KADGAEN
+617 ADGFTHSIEGYTREITAE
-624 VIRVKAAV
+624 
-632 KNFKKETNMSVI
+632 
-644 TEDGSFYTFNV
+644 
-655 KYAKEPLMLNIEMA
+655 L
-669 DFIHDGEAVNRPNN
+669 
-683 AQEIYLKELGKES
+683 LGCDRLFS
-696 PMLVHLIMKSI
+696 
-707 HKENKRKVKHIGSKR
+707 HKDSGCQCPKCKQGTMQF
-722 FGIQYLMKGIY
+722 FG
-733 VHSDLLYF
+733 
-741 HTEIKNQSNVPFDVD
+741 
-756 YITFKV
+756 KV
-762 VDKKVAKRTA
+762 VRCCNK
-772 IQEQVLLPVRAYNYV
+772 ECGMPVFKQ
-787 VRVAGKKTEQT
+787 VAGKLLTDADITDLLTKGKTRTLNGFTSKQGKPFSAAIAFDENFNT
-798 VFCLPKFTIPD
+798 KFVFAERKTA
-809 DKELVVEM
+809 
-817 NEKEGG
+817 EKRG
-823 RHQSFVVENSDLVR
+823 N
-837 ALTINELSV
+837 V
-846 K
+846 KRYKK

>member
-1 MKTIIAEKPSVA
+1 MSQKQQTMKTIIAEKPSVA

-149 LLNLRDGKEYD
+149 LLNLRDGKGYD

-238 FTSANRWT
+238 FTSVNRWT

-256 KVKDTGSAIITKVA
+256 KVKDTGSAIITKVVI
-270 TKRKV
+270 KRKV

-287 QKEANTQH
+287 QKEANSQH

-433 QTGWRALSLKGK
+433 QTGWRALSLKEK
-445 NKRQDKDAD
+445 NNRQDKDAD
-454 ATDNEVKD
+454 ATDNEVKE
-462 QVIPNWQEGQH
+462 QIIPNWQEGQH
-473 ITLSGCTITEGKT
+473 VTLSGCTITEGKT

-519 SGIGTPATRAAI
+519 CGIGTPATRAAI

-577 TFDRMIPPHGL
+577 ELAKIERG
-588 EVTYDKTVH
+588 E
-597 ILFPASVKYVDL
+597 AS
-609 GSEDLIAG
+609 
-617 KADGAEN
+617 ADGFTHSIEGYTREITAE
-624 VIRVKAAV
+624 
-632 KNFKKETNMSVI
+632 
-644 TEDGSFYTFNV
+644 
-655 KYAKEPLMLNIEMA
+655 L
-669 DFIHDGEAVNRPNN
+669 
-683 AQEIYLKELGKES
+683 LGCDRLFS
-696 PMLVHLIMKSI
+696 
-707 HKENKRKVKHIGSKR
+707 HKDSGC
-722 FGIQYLMKGIY
+722 Q
-733 VHSDLLYF
+733 
-741 HTEIKNQSNVPFDVD
+741 
-756 YITFKV
+756 
-762 VDKKVAKRTA
+762 
-772 IQEQVLLPVRAYNYV
+772 
-787 VRVAGKKTEQT
+787 
-798 VFCLPKFTIPD
+798 
-809 DKELVVEM
+809 
-817 NEKEGG
+817 
-823 RHQSFVVENSDLVR
+823 
-837 ALTINELSV
+837 
-846 K
+846 

>member
-1 MKTIIAEKPSVA
+1 MSQKQQTMKTIIAEKPSVA

-149 LLNLRDGKEYD
+149 LQNLRDGKEYD

-238 FTSANRWT
+238 FTSANRWA
-246 DKATATDIYN
+246 DKGTATDIYN

-287 QKEANTQH
+287 QKEANSQH

-406 DCIKDITSVSAQVD
+406 DCIKDITSVTAQVD
-420 HEVEFGISGSIIR
+420 REVEFGISGSIIR
-433 QTGWRALSLKGK
+433 QTGWRALPLKEK
-445 NKRQDKDAD
+445 NNRQDKDAD
-454 ATDNEVKD
+454 ATDNEVKE

-577 TFDRMIPPHGL
+577 ELAKIERG
-588 EVTYDKTVH
+588 E
-597 ILFPASVKYVDL
+597 AS
-609 GSEDLIAG
+609 
-617 KADGAEN
+617 ADGFTHSIEGYTREITAE
-624 VIRVKAAV
+624 
-632 KNFKKETNMSVI
+632 
-644 TEDGSFYTFNV
+644 
-655 KYAKEPLMLNIEMA
+655 L
-669 DFIHDGEAVNRPNN
+669 
-683 AQEIYLKELGKES
+683 LGCDRLFS
-696 PMLVHLIMKSI
+696 
-707 HKENKRKVKHIGSKR
+707 HKDSGCQCPKCKHGTMQF
-722 FGIQYLMKGIY
+722 FG
-733 VHSDLLYF
+733 
-741 HTEIKNQSNVPFDVD
+741 
-756 YITFKV
+756 KV
-762 VDKKVAKRTA
+762 VRCSNK
-772 IQEQVLLPVRAYNYV
+772 ECGMPVFKQ
-787 VRVAGKKTEQT
+787 VAGKLLTDADITDLLTKGKTRTLNGFTSKQGKSFSAAIAFDENFNT
-798 VFCLPKFTIPD
+798 KFVFAERKTA
-809 DKELVVEM
+809 
-817 NEKEGG
+817 EKRG
-823 RHQSFVVENSDLVR
+823 N
-837 ALTINELSV
+837 V
-846 K
+846 KRYKK

>member
-1 MKTIIAEKPSVA
+1 MSQKQQTMKTIIAEKPSVA

-149 LLNLRDGKEYD
+149 LQNLRDGKEYD

-224 HFGVVDADSGNILK
+224 HFGVVDADCGNILK

-256 KVKDTGSAIITKVA
+256 KVKDTGSAIITKVV

-287 QKEANTQH
+287 QKEANSQH

-406 DCIKDITSVSAQVD
+406 DCIKYITSVSAQVD

-433 QTGWRALSLKGK
+433 QTGWRTLSLKEK
-445 NKRQDKDAD
+445 NNRQDKDAD
-454 ATDNEVKD
+454 TTDNEIKD

-500 METAGKEI
+500 MENPCKREQIQTCLDLPSAAGFGGTQTAGKEI

-577 TFDRMIPPHGL
+577 ELAKIERG
-588 EVTYDKTVH
+588 E
-597 ILFPASVKYVDL
+597 AS
-609 GSEDLIAG
+609 
-617 KADGAEN
+617 ADGFTHSIEGYTREITAELLGCD
-624 VIRVKAAV
+624 RLFSHK
-632 KNFKKETNMSVI
+632 
-644 TEDGSFYTFNV
+644 DSFT
-655 KYAKEPLMLNIEMA
+655 
-669 DFIHDGEAVNRPNN
+669 
-683 AQEIYLKELGKES
+683 
-696 PMLVHLIMKSI
+696 
-707 HKENKRKVKHIGSKR
+707 
-722 FGIQYLMKGIY
+722 
-733 VHSDLLYF
+733 
-741 HTEIKNQSNVPFDVD
+741 VD
-756 YITFKV
+756 
-762 VDKKVAKRTA
+762 
-772 IQEQVLLPVRAYNYV
+772 
-787 VRVAGKKTEQT
+787 
-798 VFCLPKFTIPD
+798 
-809 DKELVVEM
+809 
-817 NEKEGG
+817 
-823 RHQSFVVENSDLVR
+823 
-837 ALTINELSV
+837 
-846 K
+846 

>member
-1 MKTIIAEKPSVA
+1 MSQKQQTMKTIIAEKPSVA

-123 YAYLGCRKP
+123 YVYLGCQKP

-246 DKATATDIYN
+246 DKATATDMYN

-275 EKAPLLYDLTTL
+275 EKTPLLYDLTTL
-287 QKEANTQH
+287 QKEANSQH

-406 DCIKDITSVSAQVD
+406 DCIKDITSVTAQVD
-420 HEVEFGISGSIIR
+420 HDVEFGISGSIIR
-433 QTGWRALSLKGK
+433 QTGWRALSLKEK
-445 NKRQDKDAD
+445 NNRLDKDAD
-454 ATDNEVKD
+454 ATDNEVKE

-486 KPKPLH
+486 KPKPLY

-577 TFDRMIPPHGL
+577 ELAKIERG
-588 EVTYDKTVH
+588 E
-597 ILFPASVKYVDL
+597 AS
-609 GSEDLIAG
+609 
-617 KADGAEN
+617 ADGFTHSIEGYTREITAELLGCD
-624 VIRVKAAV
+624 RL
-632 KNFKKETNMSVI
+632 
-644 TEDGSFYTFNV
+644 FN
-655 KYAKEPLMLNIEMA
+655 
-669 DFIHDGEAVNRPNN
+669 
-683 AQEIYLKELGKES
+683 
-696 PMLVHLIMKSI
+696 
-707 HKENKRKVKHIGSKR
+707 HKDSGCQCPKCKQGAMQF
-722 FGIQYLMKGIY
+722 FG
-733 VHSDLLYF
+733 
-741 HTEIKNQSNVPFDVD
+741 
-756 YITFKV
+756 KV
-762 VDKKVAKRTA
+762 VRCSNK
-772 IQEQVLLPVRAYNYV
+772 ECGMPVFKQ
-787 VRVAGKKTEQT
+787 VAGKLLTDADITDLLTKGKTRTLNGFTSKQGKSFSAAIAFDENFNT
-798 VFCLPKFTIPD
+798 KFVFAEHKTA
-809 DKELVVEM
+809 
-817 NEKEGG
+817 EKRG
-823 RHQSFVVENSDLVR
+823 N
-837 ALTINELSV
+837 V
-846 K
+846 KRYKK

>member
-84 PDAGVL
+84 ADAGVL

-123 YAYLGCRKP
+123 YSYLGCWKP

-149 LLNLRDGKEYD
+149 LKNLRDGKEYD

-256 KVKDTGSAIITKVA
+256 KVKETGSVIITKVA

-287 QKEANTQH
+287 QKEANSQH

-433 QTGWRALSLKGK
+433 QTGWRALSLKEK
-445 NKRQDKDAD
+445 NNRQDKDAD
-454 ATDNEVKD
+454 ATDNEVKE

-473 ITLSGCTITEGKT
+473 VTLSGCTITEGKT

-577 TFDRMIPPHGL
+577 ELAKIERG
-588 EVTYDKTVH
+588 E
-597 ILFPASVKYVDL
+597 AS
-609 GSEDLIAG
+609 
-617 KADGAEN
+617 ADGFTHSIEGYTREITAE
-624 VIRVKAAV
+624 
-632 KNFKKETNMSVI
+632 
-644 TEDGSFYTFNV
+644 
-655 KYAKEPLMLNIEMA
+655 L
-669 DFIHDGEAVNRPNN
+669 
-683 AQEIYLKELGKES
+683 LGCDRLFS
-696 PMLVHLIMKSI
+696 
-707 HKENKRKVKHIGSKR
+707 HKDSGCQCPKCEQGTMQF
-722 FGIQYLMKGIY
+722 FG
-733 VHSDLLYF
+733 
-741 HTEIKNQSNVPFDVD
+741 
-756 YITFKV
+756 KV
-762 VDKKVAKRTA
+762 VRCSNK
-772 IQEQVLLPVRAYNYV
+772 ECGMPVFKQ
-787 VRVAGKKTEQT
+787 VAGKLLTDADITDLLTKGKTRTLNGFTSKQGKPFSAAIAFDEKFNT
-798 VFCLPKFTIPD
+798 KFVFAERKTA
-809 DKELVVEM
+809 
-817 NEKEGG
+817 EKRG
-823 RHQSFVVENSDLVR
+823 N
-837 ALTINELSV
+837 V
-846 K
+846 KRYKK

>member
-23 KREEGYMQGNGYYV
+23 KREEGYMHGNGYYV

-50 ETYGM
+50 DAYGM
-55 KGFHAENLPVIPD
+55 KGFHAENIPVIPR
-68 PFVLVPRQ
+68 PFILVPRQ

-84 PDAGVL
+84 PDAGVV
-90 AQIKIIGKLF
+90 AQIKVVGKLF

-123 YAYLGCRKP
+123 YEYLGCKKP

-209 YWEHKRFESKPFWQV
+209 YWENKRFESKPFWQV

-256 KVKDTGSAIITKVA
+256 KVKETGSAIITKVA

-275 EKAPLLYDLTTL
+275 EKAPLLYDLTAL
-287 QKEANTQH
+287 QKEANSQH
-295 GFTAEHTLSI
+295 GFTAEHILSI
-305 AQKLYEAKF
+305 AQKLYEAKL

-433 QTGWRALSLKGK
+433 QTGWRALSLKEK
-445 NKRQDKDAD
+445 NNRLDKDAD

-473 ITLSGCTITEGKT
+473 ITFSGCTITEGKT

-519 SGIGTPATRAAI
+519 CGIGTPATRAAI

-577 TFDRMIPPHGL
+577 ELAKIERG
-588 EVTYDKTVH
+588 E
-597 ILFPASVKYVDL
+597 AS
-609 GSEDLIAG
+609 
-617 KADGAEN
+617 ADGFTHSIEGYTREITAE
-624 VIRVKAAV
+624 
-632 KNFKKETNMSVI
+632 
-644 TEDGSFYTFNV
+644 
-655 KYAKEPLMLNIEMA
+655 L
-669 DFIHDGEAVNRPNN
+669 
-683 AQEIYLKELGKES
+683 LGCDRLFS
-696 PMLVHLIMKSI
+696 
-707 HKENKRKVKHIGSKR
+707 HKDSGCQCPKCKHGTMQF
-722 FGIQYLMKGIY
+722 FG
-733 VHSDLLYF
+733 
-741 HTEIKNQSNVPFDVD
+741 
-756 YITFKV
+756 KV
-762 VDKKVAKRTA
+762 VRCSNK
-772 IQEQVLLPVRAYNYV
+772 ECGMPVFKQ
-787 VRVAGKKTEQT
+787 VAGKLLTDADITDLLTKGKTRTLNGFTSKQGKSFSAAIAFDENFNT
-798 VFCLPKFTIPD
+798 KFVFAERKTA
-809 DKELVVEM
+809 
-817 NEKEGG
+817 EKRG
-823 RHQSFVVENSDLVR
+823 N
-837 ALTINELSV
+837 V
-846 K
+846 KRYKK